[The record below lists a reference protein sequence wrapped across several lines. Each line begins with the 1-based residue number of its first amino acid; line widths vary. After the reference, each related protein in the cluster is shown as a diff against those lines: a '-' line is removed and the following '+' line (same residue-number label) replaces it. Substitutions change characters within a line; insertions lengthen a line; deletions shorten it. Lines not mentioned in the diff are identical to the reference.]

1 MDGPT
6 IYALG
11 TPAPSRAHPGALA
24 VVRLSGPRAA
34 DVLLLLTKSAT
45 LPTPRRLVLRTLCD
59 PSTGEAIDRG
69 LVVWFE
75 APHTETGEPMA
86 ELHLHGGR
94 AVVGAALEAIRRLG
108 FCRLAEPGEFTRRAF
123 ENGKLDLTEAEGIA
137 DLVAAET
144 EQQRCLALQQMD
156 GALHA
161 LYEAWRKMGLGT
173 LAHLEAA
180 IDFPDEDLPAG
191 LDRNVRDGIVRLQ
204 EGIGAHLAD
213 RRGER
218 LREGLH
224 IAIIGPPNA
233 GKSSLLNLL
242 ARRDAAIVSETAG
255 TTRDIVEVHL
265 DLGGWPVVLAD
276 TAGLRESPDAIE
288 QEGVRRARA
297 RAASADL
304 RLLVLDAS
312 GDWKTAMQT
321 LTAETEN
328 WDTARD
334 LVVLN
339 KIDLAAPD
347 LPLKPHAEEGAERP
361 SRSMGTS
368 TASVVHASRRPFG
381 PPQHEVFAVPSEGTT
396 AGLVPLSARSGEGLP
411 ELLARLERVAGALM
425 DEGAAAP
432 PLTRTRHREALA
444 EAHASLGRAL
454 GAPEIALA
462 AEDLRLALRAI
473 GRITGTVRVEELLD
487 VIFRDFCIGK

>member
-1 MDGPT
+1 MDAAT

-11 TPAPSRAHPGALA
+11 TPTPSRAHPGALS
-24 VVRLSGPRAA
+24 VIRLSGPRAPE
-34 DVLLLLTKSAT
+34 VLIFLTEPRAFERGHSARDPA
-45 LPTPRRLVLRTLCD
+45 LPEPRRMAVRTLYD
-59 PSTGEAIDRG
+59 PLSGEAIDRG

-75 APHTETGEPMA
+75 APHSETGEMMA

-94 AVVGAALEAIRRLG
+94 AVVGAALEAIRRLDL
-108 FCRLAEPGEFTRRAF
+108 CRLAEPGEFTRRAF
-123 ENGKLDLTEAEGIA
+123 EHGKLDLTEAEGIA

-144 EQQRCLALQQMD
+144 EQQRRLALQQMD
-156 GALHA
+156 GALHR
-161 LYEAWRKMGLGT
+161 LYEDWRTLGLAT

-180 IDFPDEDLPAG
+180 IDFPDEDLPPGIA
-191 LDRNVRDGIVRLQ
+191 RQVRDGAIQLQ
-204 EGIGAHLAD
+204 AEIGAHLAD

-255 TTRDIVEVHL
+255 TTRDVIEAHL

-276 TAGLRESPDAIE
+276 TAGLRESGDSIE

-297 RAASADL
+297 RATEADL

-312 GDWKTAMQT
+312 GDWQGARRD
-321 LTAETEN
+321 LIASTER
-328 WDTARD
+328 WDPARD
-334 LVVLN
+334 IVVLN
-339 KIDLAAPD
+339 KIDLAPVQ
-347 LPLKPHAEEGAERP
+347 PGEGA
-361 SRSMGTS
+361 
-368 TASVVHASRRPFG
+368 
-381 PPQHEVFAVPSEGTT
+381 
-396 AGLVPLSARSGEGLP
+396 VPLSATSGVGLP
-411 ELLARLERVAGALM
+411 ALLARLERSAGLLM
-425 DEGAAAP
+425 EKGATAP
-432 PLTRTRHREALA
+432 PLTRARHREALG
-444 EAHASLGRAL
+444 EAHAALGRAL
-454 GAPEIALA
+454 VAPEVALA